1 MVLVCASGIPSTFG
15 HHEVLALVLNDFD
28 STCWPVLTLTTEE
41 R

>member
-1 MVLVCASGIPSTFG
+1 MVLGCGSGIPSMLG
-15 HHEVLALVLNDFD
+15 HHKVFALVLNDFD